1 VSEVGGLEIGP
12 RGENRRH
19 TRVHARDAHLPRY
32 STPATCS
39 GGGRLSAQASKQG
52 ICLEDGT
59 AIAFLRMLRVADL
72 PRDWRHWSPAVK
84 IEHLLGVSL
93 DRAGQILCWSPLSLD
108 PLRLSLWFE
117 V

>member
-1 VSEVGGLEIGP
+1 
-12 RGENRRH
+12 
-19 TRVHARDAHLPRY
+19 
-32 STPATCS
+32 
-39 GGGRLSAQASKQG
+39 
-52 ICLEDGT
+52 
-59 AIAFLRMLRVADL
+59 MLRVADL